1 MLNGRLKVLSIHAP
15 DHHEGLA
22 VSENILHLLKE
33 IVLTLQALLSIW
45 DEKTLSTMNSRSM
58 LYQEFGLNLGTL
70 GIISYIRNYENFD
83 FSLDVIESLLT
94 LHTKYR
100 CAELQECLQEHSLP
114 ELFWLDYKLLLF
126 ARSLNSRRALSKGI

>member
-83 FSLDVIESLLT
+83 FSLDSKDVIDKDREPTYTTHKVQVRRTTGML
-94 LHTKYR
+94 
-100 CAELQECLQEHSLP
+100 
-114 ELFWLDYKLLLF
+114 
-126 ARSLNSRRALSKGI
+126 ARTFPTRTFLAGL